1 MEFACFIGIQ
11 KKMNSVEFKNISI
24 NSSIDIELTQFR
36 YLSSNSTQCFN
47 LLIGNASRIFERD
60 ITPIIK
66 LQDDSS
72 TILKFSRFSD
82 DDAFQHSEAR
92 VVTVQKKCMKNSDGG
107 MKIYLQNLPT
117 KIIFVKAVFLLLK
130 FCLVTLIEKKHIN
143 IFCY

>member
-24 NSSIDIELTQFR
+24 NSSIDIKLTQFR

-72 TILKFSRFSD
+72 TIFKFSRFSD
-82 DDAFQHSEAR
+82 DDAFQYSEAR
-92 VVTVQKKCMKNSDGG
+92 VVTLQKKRMKNSDGG
-107 MKIYLQNLPT
+107 MKIYLQYLLT
-117 KIIFVKAVFLLLK
+117 KIIFVKVVFLLLK
-130 FCLVTLIEKKHIN
+130 FCLVTLIKKKRIN